1 MEILKTILLVIF
13 ALDCIA
19 LSAIVL
25 LQEGKSGLGALTG
38 GSSETYWG
46 KNKGRSAEGILAKV
60 TKILAVV
67 FMLLAL
73 LLNMNLF

>member
-1 MEILKTILLVIF
+1 MRTVLTILFVF
-13 ALDCIA
+13 VCIA
-19 LSAIVL
+19 LSVVVL

>member
-1 MEILKTILLVIF
+1 MRIFLTIVFVIV
-13 ALDCIA
+13 CIA
-19 LSAIVL
+19 LSVVVL

>member
-1 MEILKTILLVIF
+1 MRIFLTILFVLV
-13 ALDCIA
+13 CIA
-19 LSAIVL
+19 LSVVVL